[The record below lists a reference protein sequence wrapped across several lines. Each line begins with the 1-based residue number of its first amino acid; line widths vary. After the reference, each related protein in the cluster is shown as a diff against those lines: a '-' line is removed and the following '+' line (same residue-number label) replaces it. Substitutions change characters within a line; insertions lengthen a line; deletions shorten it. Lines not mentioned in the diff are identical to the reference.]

1 MKLLT
6 VLYQDQ
12 ELPAVLSADGTSFH
26 LFSEA
31 GVSTPSLMALIETAS
46 ADDLSRLRCLAA
58 SETAGIPLSQASV
71 LAPLPRLKQDM
82 ICLGINY
89 MEHAAESARF
99 KNEQFDGKRDDA
111 VYFSKRIHRAVADR
125 EPVPSHSDITSQLD
139 YEEELA
145 VVIGRDA
152 RDVSAADSAAY
163 VFGYT
168 IINDVSA
175 REIQNR
181 HKQWYYG
188 KSLDGSTPMGPY
200 LVTADE
206 FCYPPKLNICSRIN
220 GETRQSSNT
229 EKQIFQIDAVIEE
242 LSRGMTLEAGTVIAT
257 GTPAGVGMG
266 FTPPKF
272 LKEGDVMECEIEGIG
287 VLTNPI
293 GK

>member
-6 VLYQDQ
+6 VFYKGE
-12 ELPAVLSADGTSFH
+12 ELPAVLSADGASFH
-26 LFSEA
+26 LFAEA
-31 GVSTPSLMALIETAS
+31 GVQAASLMELIEAGS
-46 ADDLSRLRCLAA
+46 EEDLAA
-58 SETAGIPLSQASV
+58 LRSLAAVPAGIPLAEAKL

-89 MEHAAESARF
+89 MEHAAESAKF
-99 KNEQFDGKRDDA
+99 QKKEFDGKREEA

-125 EPVPSHSDITSQLD
+125 EPVPRHADVTNQLD
-139 YEEELA
+139 YEAELA
-145 VVIGRDA
+145 VVIGKDA
-152 RDVSAADSAAY
+152 RNVSAAESGSY

-175 REIQNR
+175 REIQHR
-181 HKQWYYG
+181 HNQWYYG

-206 FCYPPKLNICSRIN
+206 FCYPPELAICSRIN
-220 GETRQSSNT
+220 GEMRQQSNTRQ
-229 EKQIFQIDAVIEE
+229 QIFKIDYVIEE

-257 GTPAGVGMG
+257 GTPSGVGMG

-272 LKEGDVMECEIEGIG
+272 LKTGDVMECEVEGIG

-293 GK
+293 GE